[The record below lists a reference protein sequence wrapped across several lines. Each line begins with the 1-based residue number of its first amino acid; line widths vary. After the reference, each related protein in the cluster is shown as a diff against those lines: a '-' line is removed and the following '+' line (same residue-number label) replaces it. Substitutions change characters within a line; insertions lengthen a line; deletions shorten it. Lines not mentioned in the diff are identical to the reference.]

1 MLGLD
6 LVKTAQKKAV
16 RFARGL
22 NEPLHRLALTHIPMG
37 ATFESLVDMALLH
50 EEDKNSKKEV
60 KPNETQNKKADFK
73 NGNNKNNKGNN
84 KPRETRKCNFRGI
97 TGHLAKDCRKKK
109 RKLGECFHCGD
120 TGHINKD

>member
-1 MLGLD
+1 
-6 LVKTAQKKAV
+6 
-16 RFARGL
+16 
-22 NEPLHRLALTHIPMG
+22 MG

-73 NGNNKNNKGNN
+73 KGNNKNNKSNN
-84 KPRETRKCNFRGI
+84 KSRGTRKCNFCGI

-109 RKLGECFHCGD
+109 RKLGECFRCGD
-120 TGHINKD
+120 TGHISKDFPTKQGQGQTQ